1 MGCAC
6 FKLLRI
12 PVLYF
17 LKKKMFHQESRKT
30 VLMTPPSQVGDVP
43 ANRRSPCRSRYREE
57 RKGKRDEGR
66 DKGGKNYVKIIRLS
80 LSRDNTE

>member
-1 MGCAC
+1 M
-6 FKLLRI
+6 
-12 PVLYF
+12 
-17 LKKKMFHQESRKT
+17 
-30 VLMTPPSQVGDVP
+30 MTPPSQVGDVP

-66 DKGGKNYVKIIRLS
+66 DKGEKSYVKIIRLS